1 MQANL
6 VAFLRNIPQS
16 NQDAQTIEALVGT
29 QDAPFMRGCAVMLQ
43 AFGAV
48 ILEGDSIR
56 ASSQTAKYWLN
67 SLADMLAHG
76 VPIVT
81 DWKQRGLYPTHPQNP
96 LQNGATFLRWLE
108 EQRLHWLPSP
118 TPSRQTGVAQVLIK
132 RTNPETGEAELLF
145 QYDHNAQQY
154 QLIGGR
160 EAEGETNLQTIVREI
175 EEELTTVLR
184 YGDDYALACVVA
196 SYIPPLSISNTF
208 GALTQYHF
216 TFYHMTGLKRTLAL
230 GEGDRWI
237 PVLEALTGTTALDP
251 TLYRALDALLPNG
264 ISGLDD
270 SF

>member
-6 VAFLRNIPQS
+6 AAFLKAIPQS
-16 NQDAQTIEALVGT
+16 NQDAQTIEALVGA
-29 QDAPFMRGCAVMLQ
+29 QDAPFMRGCAYMLQ

-48 ILEGDSIR
+48 TLEGDSIR

-108 EQRLHWLPSP
+108 EQRLSRLSAPE
-118 TPSRQTGVAQVLIK
+118 PSRQTGVAQVLIK
-132 RTNPETGEAELLF
+132 RTNPETQQAELLF
-145 QYDHNAQQY
+145 QYDHNARQY

-160 EAEGETNLQTIVREI
+160 ESDGETSLQTIIREI
-175 EEELTTVLR
+175 EEELTTTLN
-184 YGDDYALACVVA
+184 YGDDYALTCVVA
-196 SYIPPLSISNTF
+196 SYVPPLSISSTF

-216 TFYHMTGLKRTLAL
+216 AFYHMTGLQRALAL

-237 PVLEALTGTTALDP
+237 TISDALAGIDTLDP

-264 ISGLDD
+264 IAGLDD